1 MSFCPNCGHDL
12 GPTSSEASAEERL
25 LTPSEAAQLM
35 AVPVRTLD
43 GWRNRSIGPKY
54 LKVGR
59 HVRYRSSDLSAWLET
74 RGGDDR

>member
-1 MSFCPNCGHDL
+1 MSFCPNSGHDL
-12 GPTSSEASAEERL
+12 GPTSSEASPDERL